1 VKILGRINKKKGRK
15 QMFKKLGKKLLKFIY
30 SYGVS
35 SELKKFV
42 KDFFVSR
49 ETLKKAK
56 AAILELMTA
65 DDIELTIG
73 NINED
78 KDSILAPVTL
88 KKLNNRVTIEFNDN
102 VIQYDIETKKFNWT
116 KISISNAQ

>member
-1 VKILGRINKKKGRK
+1 
-15 QMFKKLGKKLLKFIY
+15 MFKKLGKKLLKLIY

-42 KDFFVSR
+42 KGFFVSK

-56 AAILELMTA
+56 TAILELMTA
-65 DDIELTIG
+65 DDIEIVIG
-73 NINED
+73 NINKD

-102 VIQYDIETKKFNWT
+102 VIHYNIETKKFKWT
-116 KISISNAQ
+116 KINNAE

>member
-1 VKILGRINKKKGRK
+1 
-15 QMFKKLGKKLLKFIY
+15 MFKKLGKKLLKLIY

-42 KDFFVSR
+42 KGFFVTK
-49 ETLKKAK
+49 ETIKKAK
-56 AAILELMTA
+56 AAILELIVA

-73 NINED
+73 KINEDKD

-102 VIQYDIETKKFNWT
+102 VLHYDILTKKFKWT
-116 KISISNAQ
+116 KINNAQ

>member
-1 VKILGRINKKKGRK
+1 
-15 QMFKKLGKKLLKFIY
+15 MFKKLGKKLLKLIY

-42 KDFFVSR
+42 KGFFVTK
-49 ETLKKAK
+49 ETIKKAK

-73 NINED
+73 NINND
-78 KDSILAPVTL
+78 KDSILAPVTV

-102 VIQYDIETKKFNWT
+102 VIHYNIETKKIKWT
-116 KISISNAQ
+116 KFSNAQ

>member
-1 VKILGRINKKKGRK
+1 
-15 QMFKKLGKKLLKFIY
+15 MFKKLGKKLLKLIY

-42 KDFFVSR
+42 KGFFVSK

-65 DDIELTIG
+65 DDIEITIG
-73 NINED
+73 NINKD
-78 KDSILAPVTL
+78 KDSILAPVTV
-88 KKLNNRVTIEFNDN
+88 KKLSNRVTIEFNDN
-102 VIQYDIETKKFNWT
+102 VIHYDIGSKKFKWT
-116 KISISNAQ
+116 KINNAQ

>member
-1 VKILGRINKKKGRK
+1 
-15 QMFKKLGKKLLKFIY
+15 MFKKLGKKLLKFIY

-35 SELKKFV
+35 IKLKKFV

-65 DDIELTIG
+65 EDIELTIG
-73 NINED
+73 TINDD
-78 KDSILAPVTL
+78 KDSILAPVTV

-102 VIQYDIETKKFNWT
+102 IIQYDIQSKKFKWT
-116 KISISNAQ
+116 QINNAE

>member
-1 VKILGRINKKKGRK
+1 
-15 QMFKKLGKKLLKFIY
+15 MFKKLGKKLLKLIY

-42 KDFFVSR
+42 KGFFVSK

-56 AAILELMTA
+56 TAILELMTA
-65 DDIELTIG
+65 DDIEITIG
-73 NINED
+73 NINKED

-102 VIQYDIETKKFNWT
+102 VIQYDIETKKFKWT
-116 KISISNAQ
+116 KINNAQ

>member
-1 VKILGRINKKKGRK
+1 
-15 QMFKKLGKKLLKFIY
+15 MFKKLGKKLLKLIY

-42 KDFFVSR
+42 KGFFVTK
-49 ETLKKAK
+49 ETIKKAK
-56 AAILELMTA
+56 AAILELIVA

-73 NINED
+73 NINND
-78 KDSILAPVTL
+78 KDSILAPVTV

-102 VIQYDIETKKFNWT
+102 VIQYNIGTKKFNWT
-116 KISISNAQ
+116 KISNAQ

>member
-1 VKILGRINKKKGRK
+1 
-15 QMFKKLGKKLLKFIY
+15 MFKKLGKKLLKLIY

-42 KDFFVSR
+42 KGFFVSK

-65 DDIELTIG
+65 DDIEITIG
-73 NINED
+73 NINKD
-78 KDSILAPVTL
+78 KDSILAPVTV
-88 KKLNNRVTIEFNDN
+88 KKLSNRVTIEFNDN
-102 VIQYDIETKKFNWT
+102 VIHYDIATKKFKWT
-116 KISISNAQ
+116 KINNAQ

>member
-1 VKILGRINKKKGRK
+1 
-15 QMFKKLGKKLLKFIY
+15 MFKKLGKKLLKFIY

-42 KDFFVSR
+42 KGFFVTK
-49 ETLKKAK
+49 ETIKKAK
-56 AAILELMTA
+56 TAILELMTA

-73 NINED
+73 NINDD
-78 KDSILAPVTL
+78 KHSILAPVTV

-116 KISISNAQ
+116 KISNAQ

>member
-1 VKILGRINKKKGRK
+1 
-15 QMFKKLGKKLLKFIY
+15 MFKKLGKKLLKLIY

-42 KDFFVSR
+42 KGFFVSK

-56 AAILELMTA
+56 TAILELMTA
-65 DDIELTIG
+65 DDIEIVIG
-73 NINED
+73 NINKD
-78 KDSILAPVTL
+78 KDSILAPVTV

-102 VIQYDIETKKFNWT
+102 VIQYDIETKKFKWT
-116 KISISNAQ
+116 KINNAQ